1 MSAQASLLPSLFH
14 CRSSKTSDYDDE
26 SDILQELSASEKSAL
41 AELKTLIVLEKGTNS
56 LKRLAAR
63 IWVNPEDD
71 QGTYQGPC
79 LFGTSLLRKGV
90 VAVCK
95 SLGVSAKLEKV

>member
-1 MSAQASLLPSLFH
+1 MLPLMSVQAIPSLFQ

-26 SDILQELSASEKSAL
+26 RDILQELSVSEKSAL

-63 IWVNPEDD
+63 IWDNGVNGEDD
-71 QGTYQGPC
+71 ECRVQIKDLFGKSLLEWC
-79 LFGTSLLRKGV
+79 LFK
-90 VAVCK
+90 
-95 SLGVSAKLEKV
+95 